1 MEDHWFI
8 FAEDDVVH
16 FHRSWTGAEVYAL
29 RLRRL
34 PDGGAEVDEL
44 YVTAEVAEMSV
55 KDEEK
60 FHWTWNVVLDALLDF
75 LSDKAP
81 ANTQSQG

>member
-1 MEDHWFI
+1 MEDRWFI

-16 FHRSWTGAEVYAL
+16 FHRSWTGDEVFAL

-44 YVTAEVAEMSV
+44 CVHAETAEMSINSGEV
-55 KDEEK
+55 Q
-60 FHWTWNVVLDALLDF
+60 WTWSVVLDALLDF
-75 LSDKAP
+75 LSGKAP
-81 ANTQSQG
+81 AKTQSQG